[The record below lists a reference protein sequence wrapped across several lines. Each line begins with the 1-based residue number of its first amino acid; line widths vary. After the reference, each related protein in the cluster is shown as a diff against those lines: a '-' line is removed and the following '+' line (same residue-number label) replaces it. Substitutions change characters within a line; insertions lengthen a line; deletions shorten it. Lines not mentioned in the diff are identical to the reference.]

1 MLRLQLHFL
10 EDPGHAV
17 QSNDLVEVFLFR
29 KAVAGDCVLAVPVH
43 LAATASARVSVFAA
57 ALEARAE
64 TLIPKVEEAE
74 CPEAVGEGR
83 VAVLKRALKLFVVAG
98 IGVR

>member
-1 MLRLQLHFL
+1 M
-10 EDPGHAV
+10 
-17 QSNDLVEVFLFR
+17 EVFLFR
-29 KAVAGDCVLAVPVH
+29 KAVTGDCVLEVPVH
-43 LAATASARVSVFAA
+43 LAATAVARVIVFAA

-74 CPEAVGEGR
+74 CPVAVGDGR
-83 VAVLKRALKLFVVAG
+83 GAVLKRGLELFVVAG